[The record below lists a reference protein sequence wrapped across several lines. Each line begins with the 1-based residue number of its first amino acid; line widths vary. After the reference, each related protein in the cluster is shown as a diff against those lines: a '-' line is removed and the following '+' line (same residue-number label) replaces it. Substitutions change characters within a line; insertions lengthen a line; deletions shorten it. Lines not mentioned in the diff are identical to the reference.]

1 MEESINIVSEEYRK
15 YLIEV
20 IYEERCYFT
29 VWGTDLPGGNAD
41 KWLVDQTDCLLLFD
55 NLSSLQTQRP

>member
-41 KWLVDQTDCLLLFD
+41 KWLVDQTDWLLFKGKI
-55 NLSSLQTQRP
+55 SLMK